1 MDSFRTLEQLI
12 RYTNTRHGVL
22 ASNIA
27 NVDTPNYKAKDIKF
41 KQELDNELLL
51 TTTSKK
57 HMNTSGISSTTEVVT
72 KEAEIWE
79 DKNNVEI
86 DMEVAKMTENA
97 MLFQAGI
104 SLLQSKIRM
113 YKNALRR

>member
-1 MDSFRTLEQLI
+1 MDSFRSLEQLI
-12 RYTNTRHGVL
+12 RYTNIRHGIL

-27 NVDTPNYKAKDIKF
+27 NADTPNYKAKDINF
-41 KQELDNELLL
+41 KLALDNELLL
-51 TTTSKK
+51 TTTSDK
-57 HMNTSGISSTTEVVT
+57 HMNNAGNNSTNEVII
-72 KEAEIWE
+72 KEADNWE

-104 SLLQSKIRM
+104 SLLQSKIKM
-113 YKNALRR
+113 YKSALRR